1 MEVNKR
7 CISSFAKKK
16 PFVAL
21 ATKSKL
27 FDPTFSLT
35 SELILIDYM
44 QGKTYPALVTE
55 LKFCKL
61 IWCEFGNNSYLVAGH
76 ENGFISVYNLD
87 DNGLTLLKSK
97 QCVEDDITAFDF
109 LPSKAVLVAG
119 SSKGKIIFW
128 TLSNL
133 EKEYALDIP
142 VSGSIT
148 SIAWN
153 QKVSKIL
160 CVGTVDGA
168 IKVLDIKKNS
178 VIMTLNNK
186 EFTEA
191 RHIEWDT
198 ENNTKLNVMS
208 EKGYITVFD
217 LSNDMI
223 TRFGSHPEPIIG
235 FYQNIIVSKNQ
246 IEVGGTFMETEDCFE
261 CAVSKRDP
269 VVALSYCRGSTGIVS
284 IPVIKK
290 KLPFCGISRYIITPS
305 SKFEIKVVNTAEAP
319 EEDPFYRSFIQ
330 LVHESTDSNEIA
342 EFLLKNTEGIPKEN
356 LNLSLGIEIDLKDT
370 FSLELIKGNLGDL
383 KNSNVN
389 VKLGLLD
396 SIISKSTAGFSEIKD
411 FRVLYVFCR
420 LLGDYRHLA
429 ELSNPRILAA
439 ILIYNNITD
448 FDILANSKE
457 GEILKAVLT
466 KNYGQYL
473 DCKIPH
479 GLSYMKK
486 MKTLES
492 VISDI
497 DQYITAPVQ
506 SKKLSEYFW
515 YQLFVN
521 DLKSVE
527 NLQVNDANVRYYQK
541 MHTSQG
547 LDGRLKAINLKNET
561 KQAST
566 PFTPTQ
572 AHAPIQQSYPGRP
585 LNNAVLTPAPYPTRN
600 PISQPNQI
608 FPGIKSSP
616 SVATQPLPISS
627 SQVQFAQPKIKAPS
641 SYTQPSFK
649 AATQPSYQPTP
660 QPSFG
665 NASQPSFVSQPK
677 SPYSGPIPQAGFPQK
692 PSSSIPIP
700 QAGFPQKPSSSIP
713 IPQPRISY
721 PSPPAQKIPVSP
733 YQQATPQRPIA
744 PSTASNA
751 QQQVQD
757 GTSDASSQTLMEN
770 SENII
775 TSFNMLITQVKQK
788 AASNT
793 SLILRQ
799 RKQQYLNAIAGY
811 ESINRGSI
819 SAPFLHA
826 MDLVSK
832 RFFLGGENLKN
843 DLGIIADNF
852 SDIVWLKATV
862 ELIKMVY

>member
-7 CISSFAKKK
+7 CISAFAKKK

-61 IWCEFGNNSYLVAGH
+61 IWCEFATSSYLVAGH
-76 ENGFISVYNLD
+76 ENGFISVYTLGE
-87 DNGLTLLKSK
+87 NGLTLLKSK

-160 CVGTVDGA
+160 CVGTADGA

-178 VIMTLNNK
+178 VIMTLSNK
-186 EFTEA
+186 EFLEA
-191 RHIEWDT
+191 KHIEWDT

-217 LSNDMI
+217 LSNDMV
-223 TRFGSHPEPIIG
+223 TRFGSHVEPIIG
-235 FYQNIIVSKNQ
+235 FYQNIIVSKKQ
-246 IEVGGTFMETEDCFE
+246 IEVGGTFMEIEDCFE

-290 KLPFCGISRYIITPS
+290 KLPFCGISRFIITPS
-305 SKFEIKVVNTAEAP
+305 SQFEIKVTNTAEAP
-319 EEDPFYRSFIQ
+319 EEDPFYKSFVQ
-330 LVHESTDSNEIA
+330 LVHESNDFNEVA
-342 EFLLKNTEGIPKEN
+342 EFLLKNAEGIPSEN
-356 LNLSLGIEIDLKDT
+356 LNPSLTIDVDIKDT
-370 FSLELIKGNLGDL
+370 FTQELIKGNIENL
-383 KNSNVN
+383 KNSNIN

-396 SIISKSTAGFSEIKD
+396 SIISKSMAEFAEIKD
-411 FRVLYVFCR
+411 FRVLYVFSR
-420 LLGDYRHLA
+420 LLGNYKYLS

-439 ILIYNNITD
+439 ILLFNNITD

-457 GEILKAVLT
+457 GEILKAILT

-492 VISDI
+492 VISEI

-515 YQLFVN
+515 YQLFMN

-527 NLQVNDANVRYYQK
+527 NLRVNDANVQYYQK

-547 LDGRLKAINLKNET
+547 LDGRMKALNIKNEARQPNT
-561 KQAST
+561 AFSGT
-566 PFTPTQ
+566 PIQTPTQ
-572 AHAPIQQSYPGRP
+572 PQHFGRP
-585 LNNAVLTPAPYPTRN
+585 LGPVSTPTPYAPRTPGSLS
-600 PISQPNQI
+600 SQS
-608 FPGIKSSP
+608 FSSVKTSP
-616 SVATQPLPISS
+616 SAATQSFPTSS
-627 SQVQFAQPKIKAPS
+627 SQVSFSQPAMKAS
-641 SYTQPSFK
+641 SYVQPSFK
-649 AATQPSYQPTP
+649 APTQPSFQSNPV
-660 QPSFG
+660 PSFG
-665 NASQPSFVSQPK
+665 NASQGSFAAPPK
-677 SPYSGPIPQAGFPQK
+677 SPYSAPIPQPGFPQK
-692 PSSSIPIP
+692 PTSSIPTP
-700 QAGFPQKPSSSIP
+700 QA
-713 IPQPRISY
+713 RISH
-721 PSPPAQKIPVSP
+721 PAPPIQKMPESP
-733 YQQATPQRPIA
+733 YTQATPQRPMM
-744 PSTASNA
+744 PSMGPTNT
-751 QQQVQD
+751 QQKD
-757 GTSDASSQTLMEN
+757 PNTSLEMLGQTLIEN
-770 SENII
+770 SENIV
-775 TSFNMLITQVKQK
+775 TSFNTLITQVKQK

-799 RKQQYLNAIAGY
+799 RKQQYLNAIAAY
-811 ESINRGSI
+811 ESLNKSSI
-819 SAPFLHA
+819 SGPILHA

-843 DLGIIADNF
+843 DLGTIADNF